1 MHAWNRVL
9 STICF
14 CFFLK
19 MSSRYAS
26 KMHCESCLML
36 SLSCNWFHFHREV
49 LRHSHTLVH
58 VHTQATQSVDLWPE
72 EPCYSLKYRPASA
85 DVRPVWVA
93 GRWSV
98 SDLSVWLQ
106 KTIPPLPLGSAR
118 LALASVQL
126 QQMLKSRPRAWV
138 LTRGPAVELPWQTA
152 KYLGV
157 ECLIHSKRPTPWL
170 PLSKVNLPGRVGNF
184 VQYICTP
191 GSEPRKEI
199 KKVVW

>member
-106 KTIPPLPLGSAR
+106 KTIPPSPSDQHGWPWPLCSFSKCWNRGLGPGFSPGALRWSFPDKLQSTWEWSAWFTQR
-118 LALASVQL
+118 GRPHDCLWVKWICRAELGILYSTFALRAR
-126 QQMLKSRPRAWV
+126 SR
-138 LTRGPAVELPWQTA
+138 
-152 KYLGV
+152 
-157 ECLIHSKRPTPWL
+157 
-170 PLSKVNLPGRVGNF
+170 GR
-184 VQYICTP
+184 
-191 GSEPRKEI
+191 K
-199 KKVVW
+199 